1 MADTVHETLR
11 VRQDLADR
19 VAEHKAA
26 GESKNAAYNRIIETG
41 LDALDGMEPPSYE
54 PPEDD
59 TDGTASGA
67 DDADLVAELRARV
80 ADLTEERDWL
90 RSQVEVR
97 DQQLTQ
103 AQQQVSQAQQTTAL
117 ATQSATRRRGLLGWL
132 IGDRRS

>member
-26 GESKNAAYNRIIETG
+26 GESKNAAYNRIIEAG
-41 LDALDGMEPPSYE
+41 LDALDGIEPPSYE

-59 TDGTASGA
+59 ADGMASAA

-117 ATQSATRRRGLLGWL
+117 ATRRRGLLGWL
-132 IGDRRS
+132 LGDRRS

>member
-59 TDGTASGA
+59 ADGTTSAA

-97 DQQLTQ
+97 DQQLSQ

-117 ATQSATRRRGLLGWL
+117 ATRRRGLLGWL
-132 IGDRRS
+132 LGDRRS